1 MGRCFS
7 IKAAGLAHSLVFK
20 ATNAQHFIAPNQS
33 EIDASAI
40 QIHTADLHLHP
51 RANGISDTGAFA
63 AQLLTRFVKAVVL
76 ATKFGDVHQAF
87 HVHRIQG
94 DKNTKRCGGSDHAR
108 KLLAQVFA
116 HVLALEPSLYISAG
130 FVRSALIGA
139 AMQTRCLPRQQF
151 SAHFFRCIA

>member
-1 MGRCFS
+1 MPDVLVIGS
-7 IKAAGLAHSLVFK
+7 GGAGLAAAL
-20 ATNAQHFIAPNQS
+20 AAN
-33 EIDASAI
+33 DA
-40 QIHTADLHLHP
+40 
-51 RANGISDTGAFA
+51 GAS
-63 AQLLTRFVKAVVL
+63 VVL

-94 DKNTKRCGGSDHAR
+94 DKNAKRCGGSDHAR

-130 FVRSALIGA
+130 FIRSALIGA